1 MEQKTEVKKQ
11 IDKELMLSFWR
22 AAAEA
27 AQEDFEA
34 AVKDN
39 NYSFVAIYDD
49 RVNVAVDMI
58 ALLESNLFEVKE

>member
-1 MEQKTEVKKQ
+1 MEPKTEVKKQ
-11 IDKELMLSFWR
+11 IDKEFMLAFWR

-34 AVKDN
+34 AVKDD
-39 NYSFVAIYDD
+39 NYSFMAIYDD

-58 ALLESNLFEVKE
+58 KLIETNLFDVKE

>member
-22 AAAEA
+22 VAAEA

-58 ALLESNLFEVKE
+58 ALLESNLFDVKE